1 MRRVPRRV
9 TIGAA
14 VLLAGAAVAAIVVLR
29 QARDP
34 AQEASLADPSAANA
48 GRDRFLGCVHQIGPD
63 SFSLGVSRVRPDDP
77 LRIET
82 YGLVGSGG
90 LTLSDHIEHTIEVLG
105 TLEPAGDPLPRL
117 HVSSARHVATR
128 CWKP

>member
-1 MRRVPRRV
+1 M

-14 VLLAGAAVAAIVVLR
+14 VLLAGAALAAFVVLR
-29 QARDP
+29 QARYP
-34 AQEASLADPSAANA
+34 AQEASRDDLSAANA
-48 GRDRFLGCVHQIGPD
+48 AAPDRLLGCVHQIGPG
-63 SFSLGVSRVRPDDP
+63 SFSLGVSRVLPDDP

-105 TLEPAGDPLPRL
+105 TLEPAGDPFPRL
-117 HVSSARHVATR
+117 HVSSARHVAAR